1 MLSFPIFLC
10 CVVLGIEHFLFSF
23 LLPHSVSFSSLPPS
37 TSSSL
42 SFSPSPFPSRYAL
55 CISPPPHPIF
65 PLASIFHIAPP
76 HPLINFSH
84 IFSFS
89 FLLFLPLILLPP
101 HSLLPAP
108 SSLQLMLVKI
118 SADSR
123 SRGTPDSLP
132 LPPSP
137 LLSLSLRHPT
147 HVISQTASALLHSS
161 PVRLLPFSRLQL
173 MSLCVAK
180 KDSKRQR
187 KRRREREREAVKM
200 R

>member
-10 CVVLGIEHFLFSF
+10 CVALGIEHFLFSF

-55 CISPPPHPIF
+55 CIPPPPSHF
-65 PLASIFHIAPP
+65 PTGQHLSHSPP

-89 FLLFLPLILLPP
+89 LLLFLPLILLPP

-137 LLSLSLRHPT
+137 LLSLSQTSHPCDLT
-147 HVISQTASALLHSS
+147 DCLCSAPLFSSQAPAFQ
-161 PVRLLPFSRLQL
+161 PAAANEP
-173 MSLCVAK
+173 LCGQ
-180 KDSKRQR
+180 KRQQETE
-187 KRRREREREAVKM
+187 KEKKRERERGS
-200 R
+200 

>member
-1 MLSFPIFLC
+1 MLSFPSFSAVLFLALNTSSFPFC
-10 CVVLGIEHFLFSF
+10 CLTLFLFH
-23 LLPHSVSFSSLPPS
+23 LSLPPP
-37 TSSSL
+37 L
-42 SFSPSPFPSRYAL
+42 PRYPS
-55 CISPPPHPIF
+55 PPHPSLLDMLSAF
-65 PLASIFHIAPP
+65 PPPPSHFPTGQHLSHSPP

-137 LLSLSLRHPT
+137 LLSLSQTSHPCDLT
-147 HVISQTASALLHSS
+147 DCLCSAPLFSSQAPAFQ
-161 PVRLLPFSRLQL
+161 PAAANEP
-173 MSLCVAK
+173 LCGQ
-180 KDSKRQR
+180 KRQQETE
-187 KRRREREREAVKM
+187 KEKKRERERGS
-200 R
+200 